1 MLTLPIEA
9 APEARPESR
18 VLIIGRSE
26 NVLSETVR
34 ILRLMG
40 HAAGASNDFANVMDL
55 FDMTAVDIVVFGGM
69 VPPDMK
75 ELLRKQ
81 ISDRNPAMTFIQGF
95 AGIPGVIVA
104 QVQATRTGDANAQTG
119 LAVTY
124 DSRTRTVDLHL
135 ERPENVQV
143 VAWWATSFIPPE
155 PRSTSLVLVDAGL
168 PAGQHTVTLPEE
180 VPSQASFVTVAA
192 GDAVQVLIVGP
203 LPAGT
208 TMASF
213 PQPPTA
219 PLPAG
224 ATGCWSWL
232 GSVLGVLTGHGASA
246 ACASRGTRGPLPA
259 RRGAG
264 WSRP

>member
-26 NVLSETVR
+26 NVLSETVQ
-34 ILRLMG
+34 ILRSKG
-40 HAAGASNDFANVMDL
+40 QAAGASNDFADVMDL

-69 VPPDMK
+69 VPPDTK
-75 ELLRKQ
+75 ELLRQQ
-81 ISDRNPAMTFIQGF
+81 ISDRNPATTFVQGF

-104 QVQATRTGDANAQTG
+104 QVQATLTKEASTQNG

-124 DSRTRTVDLHL
+124 DPQTRTVDVHL
-135 ERPENVQV
+135 DRPEDVQV
-143 VAWWATSFIPPE
+143 AAWWATSFTPPE
-155 PRSTSLVLVDAGL
+155 PRSTSQVLLDVRL
-168 PAGQHTVTLPEE
+168 PAGKHTVTLPGD

-203 LPAGT
+203 MPAGA

-213 PQPPTA
+213 P
-219 PLPAG
+219 
-224 ATGCWSWL
+224 
-232 GSVLGVLTGHGASA
+232 
-246 ACASRGTRGPLPA
+246 
-259 RRGAG
+259 
-264 WSRP
+264 